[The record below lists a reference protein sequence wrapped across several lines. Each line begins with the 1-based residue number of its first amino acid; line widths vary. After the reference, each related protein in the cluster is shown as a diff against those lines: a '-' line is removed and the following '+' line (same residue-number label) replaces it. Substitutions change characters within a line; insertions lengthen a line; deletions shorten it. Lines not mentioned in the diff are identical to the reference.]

1 MVNGMPVMAGTN
13 LAEPHFN
20 EAFLTGTNT
29 EKAVLGKV
37 YKDVS
42 FPFTQKPVF
51 TQTEGDLESKAQYW
65 YFDSNERSLYLK
77 QDTANTSKYYLEAK
91 DSGKKDKSGNP
102 IYTDDNSQ
110 NRGSDNSTEDN
121 KNNNQPRGFGFFPF
135 NQKMGTENRNVNKY
149 NYGFGAK
156 LQFDFTLTDDGQV
169 VVGTDEKGKD
179 IKVPIKFFFS
189 GDDDVWVYIDNQLEI
204 GRAHV

>member
-1 MVNGMPVMAGTN
+1 MVNGMPVMAGTTD

-20 EAFLTGTNT
+20 EAFLTGTNA

-51 TQTEGDLESKAQYW
+51 KQSDNDPESKAQYW

-77 QDTANTSKYYLEAK
+77 QDPTNSKYYLEAMQTGT
-91 DSGKKDKSGNP
+91 DSNGKP
-102 IYTDDNSQ
+102 IYTDRSSKNVDS
-110 NRGSDNSTEDN
+110 SSTE
-121 KNNNQPRGFGFFPF
+121 QGTYGFFPF
-135 NQKMGTENRNVNKY
+135 NQKTTAATASNY

-156 LQFDFTLTDDGQV
+156 LQFDFTLTNDGMVQV
-169 VVGTDEKGKD
+169 GNDAND
-179 IKVPIKFFFS
+179 KVPIKFFFS
-189 GDDDVWVYIDNQLEI
+189 GDDDVWVYID
-204 GRAHV
+204 GHAGAGCRRRAR

>member
-1 MVNGMPVMAGTN
+1 MKDGMPVMAGTN

-20 EAFLTGTNT
+20 EAFLTGTNS

-42 FPFTQKPVF
+42 FPFTQDAVF
-51 TQTEGDLESKAQYW
+51 AKDKNDSTDKEAAAKYW

-77 QDTANTSKYYLEAK
+77 QDTANTSKYYLEATK
-91 DSGKKDKSGNP
+91 TGTSENP
-102 IYTDDNSQ
+102 IYTDLNSQ

-121 KNNNQPRGFGFFPF
+121 NQSRGYGFFPF
-135 NQKMGTENRNVNKY
+135 NQKITAENRNVNKY

-156 LQFDFTLTDDGQV
+156 LQFDFTLTDDGKVQV
-169 VVGTDEKGKD
+169 GDNPSD
-179 IKVPIKFFFS
+179 KVPIKFFFS
-189 GDDDVWVYIDNQLEI
+189 GDDDVWVYIDGQQ
-204 GRAHV
+204 GA